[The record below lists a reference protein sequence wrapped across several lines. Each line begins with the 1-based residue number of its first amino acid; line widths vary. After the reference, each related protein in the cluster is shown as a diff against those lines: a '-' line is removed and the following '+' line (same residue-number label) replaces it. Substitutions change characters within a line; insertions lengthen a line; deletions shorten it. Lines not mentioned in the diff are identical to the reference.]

1 MAGSSLDAAHAS
13 ASAAAQGGVMGGDCE
28 RGGYCGDRCW
38 SLRRIQ
44 VRPCLSH
51 RLRPTQVHKRAS
63 RVRPPWAM
71 AASNATP
78 WT

>member
-13 ASAAAQGGVMGGDCE
+13 ASAAALCGVMGGDCE
-28 RGGYCGDRCW
+28 RGGYCGDRWW
-38 SLRRIQ
+38 SLRRIP

-51 RLRPTQVHKRAS
+51 QLRPRHVNKRAS
-63 RVRPPWAM
+63 CVRPPWAI
-71 AASNATP
+71 AASNAAP